1 MATKRR
7 KDNSLLSSKLSSKPL
22 PIAPPADDGFDSDSS
37 DESESQTAR
46 TLASLRQML
55 LRGDFKPGE
64 RISELSLVSRL
75 GASRT
80 PVRLAMDRLAH
91 EGLLESSSGGG
102 FSARAF
108 TIAEIYDA
116 IDLRGTLE
124 GTAARWAAER
134 LTSPRDLD
142 RLRRLCRQMEALPCH
157 PNDPGQPGVESFI
170 GFTELNTQFH
180 SALMDLSKSTML
192 RWSLKRYQSIPFAA
206 SALIIPEALELVFP
220 VALAQHQAIVEAIE
234 NREGTRAEM
243 ITREH
248 ARLARKNVEIA
259 LHQQHGINLPGA
271 SLLRIDYTPF
281 SNRK

>member
-1 MATKRR
+1 MKKNKNGLRLAPRPAASRKRPSR
-7 KDNSLLSSKLSSKPL
+7 EGP
-22 PIAPPADDGFDSDSS
+22 

-55 LRGDFKPGE
+55 LRGDFRPGE

-80 PVRLAMDRLAH
+80 PVRLAMDRLAQ
-91 EGLLESSSGGG
+91 EGLLEMGPGGG

-108 TIAEIYDA
+108 TVAEIYDA
-116 IDLRGTLE
+116 IDLRGAVE

-142 RLRRLCRQMEALPCH
+142 PLRRCCRLMEALPSH
-157 PNDPGQPGVESFI
+157 PNDPGELGVDSFM

-180 SALMDLSKSTML
+180 DLLVNLAKSSML
-192 RWSLKRYQSIPFAA
+192 TWSLKRFQSVPFAA

-220 VALAQHQAIVEAIE
+220 IAIAQHQAIIEAIE

-259 LHQQHGINLPGA
+259 LSHQHSLKFPGA
-271 SLLRIDYTPF
+271 SLLRIDPAL
-281 SNRK
+281 SAR

>member
-1 MATKRR
+1 
-7 KDNSLLSSKLSSKPL
+7 
-22 PIAPPADDGFDSDSS
+22 
-37 DESESQTAR
+37 
-46 TLASLRQML
+46 ML

-64 RISELSLVSRL
+64 RISELSLVTRL

-91 EGLLESSSGGG
+91 EGLLEPNSGGG

-142 RLRRLCRQMEALPCH
+142 RLRRCCRQMEALPCH
-157 PNDPGQPGVESFI
+157 PSDPGQPGVESFI

-180 SALMDLSKSTML
+180 SALMDLAKSTML

-206 SALIIPEALELVFP
+206 SALIIPEALEMVFP

-259 LHQQHGINLPGA
+259 LQQKNGLTLPGV
-271 SLLRIDYTPF
+271 SLLHIDYGVF
-281 SNRK
+281 SGGAKR